1 MVQVKSHLIAPFPIF
16 HPNQYRR
23 SLKRVFEM
31 NPSCLFTA
39 HGGEVEFDE
48 DAYQHIINTAP
59 VRPITHWRVTKIK
72 LKGLMRSVLRSK
84 NMKEENGEK
93 DS

>member
-1 MVQVKSHLIAPFPIF
+1 
-16 HPNQYRR
+16 
-23 SLKRVFEM
+23 M

-84 NMKEENGEK
+84 NMKEENGERTEEP
-93 DS
+93 DERPRSSLI